1 MLGQDVRGFAGG
13 IAGPRCHHLPIAF
26 GKAATRRASTR
37 SALEASPSRF
47 VLLRYSRPGPARKSL
62 SKPCSFAPPMI
73 RLRSACVGAIGVDCL
88 TGFAAGDKESS
99 SRRSLLQVS
108 NKKRRLSSDAAIP
121 TRGSRAKFRTA
132 ARKKSGSERFFV
144 CPIADRSSWNLFL
157 QCGTNFESF
166 GAFSTVLRS
175 GIIIPRWKMDPPVN
189 DGNWRSIWAS
199 RVHDRE
205 SPHIMAQT
213 QVPPSRIEWLGGIS
227 RCIGSLQLRSV

>member
-132 ARKKSGSERFFV
+132 ARKKSGS
-144 CPIADRSSWNLFL
+144 
-157 QCGTNFESF
+157 
-166 GAFSTVLRS
+166 